1 MSEAVAI
8 TEAAQWMAETP
19 YSERS
24 GKPVVVELRDRFG
37 LTPIQSIEAIREANE
52 LRARAK

>member
-1 MSEAVAI
+1 MREATAI
-8 TEAAQWMAETP
+8 TEAARRMANTP

-37 LTPIQSIEAIREANE
+37 LTPNQSIEAIREAIAN
-52 LRARAK
+52 RARAK